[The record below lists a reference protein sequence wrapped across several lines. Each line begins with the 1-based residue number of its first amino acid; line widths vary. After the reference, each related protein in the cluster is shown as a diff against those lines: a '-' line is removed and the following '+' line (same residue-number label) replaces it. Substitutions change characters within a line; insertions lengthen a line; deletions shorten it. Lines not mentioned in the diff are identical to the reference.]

1 MRKLLSFSEAASV
14 AGTEYSSSV
23 TVTQLS
29 ELEVAR
35 LTLARTSQAE
45 DPELARSLLQV
56 LRVAADA
63 LEVER
68 VSVWQINADW
78 SRIECRALYERTP
91 QRLSSGLVLELA
103 EFPEYHRAL
112 KERRVISAEN
122 AHTDARTRELEASYL
137 SVHDIGAMLDCPIYD
152 KGEVI
157 AILCHEHTRTPREWS
172 KRDADFAVNVAD
184 IISTL
189 FAQAARARYEAELR
203 NAREALAEARVMD
216 SLGRMAARV
225 AHDFNNTLMGV
236 SLSLSVLA
244 RDESFSES
252 SQAALADCQDLV
264 EQGTRLI
271 QKLLAFA
278 RTGRNE
284 GQSLDLCA
292 AIRDMLPRLN
302 RVLGA
307 DMRLDANVSR
317 ERALVGL
324 DLASFEQVMMN
335 LVLNARDALPGGGTI
350 RISVETSSQQISL
363 QVADN
368 GVGMDSETRQR
379 IFEPFFSTKGDRGS
393 GLGLAIVFG
402 AVRHAGGSIEVDSR
416 VGGGTSF
423 TLRFPRLSP

>member
-1 MRKLLSFSEAASV
+1 
-14 AGTEYSSSV
+14 
-23 TVTQLS
+23 
-29 ELEVAR
+29 VAR

-350 RISVETSSQQISL
+350 RISVEASPQQISL

-368 GVGMDSETRQR
+368 GVGMDAETRQR

-416 VGGGTSF
+416 VGGGTTF
-423 TLRFPRLSP
+423 TLHFPRLSP

>member
-1 MRKLLSFSEAASV
+1 
-14 AGTEYSSSV
+14 V

-35 LTLARTSQAE
+35 LTLARTSRGE
-45 DPELARSLLQV
+45 DPELTRSLLQV

-103 EFPEYHRAL
+103 DFPEYERAL
-112 KERRVISAEN
+112 KERRVIAAEN

-157 AILCHEHTRTPREWS
+157 AILCHEHTRVPREWS

-203 NAREALAEARVMD
+203 DAREALAEARVMD

-252 SQAALADCQDLV
+252 SQAALADSQDLV

-278 RTGRNE
+278 RTGRND

-307 DMRLDANVSR
+307 DMRLDANVPG

-350 RISVETSSQQISL
+350 RISVETSPQQISL

-368 GVGMDSETRQR
+368 GVGMDAETRQR

>member
-1 MRKLLSFSEAASV
+1 M
-14 AGTEYSSSV
+14 

-35 LTLARTSQAE
+35 LTLARTSRGE
-45 DPELARSLLQV
+45 DPELTRSLLQV

-103 EFPEYHRAL
+103 DFPEYERAL
-112 KERRVISAEN
+112 KERRVIAAEN

-152 KGEVI
+152 QGEVI
-157 AILCHEHTRTPREWS
+157 AILCHEHTRVPREWS

-203 NAREALAEARVMD
+203 DAREALAEARVMD

-252 SQAALADCQDLV
+252 SQAALADSQDLV

-278 RTGRNE
+278 RTGRND

-307 DMRLDANVSR
+307 DMRLDANVPG

-368 GVGMDSETRQR
+368 GVGMDAETRQR